1 MQSSDGM
8 TRRPRRLDSLAVP
21 NRPVPFA
28 ASLYN
33 PSRRTQSLAA
43 LPGGSR
49 AGDLSQG
56 SFMSSLQSSSSV
68 LPPSESM
75 PILYS
80 PERKPRPTRLL
91 PELYKRPYHTIYGGL
106 DYQHGLGGAGGLR
119 PKVESRFMKFSFAV
133 DAEAEERNRQ
143 RKMQNITR
151 LMRESARL
159 FIKADSNGDGQLD
172 FREFYD
178 LVGLQAKLQRR
189 TEILNGRAKGAV
201 GELPPMPSREM
212 LRDYF
217 HLIDFNHSGTL
228 SMTEFFAF
236 SLREGL
242 SRGRG
247 SIDSF
252 LSVWDQDENNALDNE
267 EFKRVTH
274 ALGYSSITEDLTEAC
289 EKTEDGK
296 VMITE
301 LTRVLRM
308 KNDGE
313 DDKFFDQAAKVA
325 ERPIESLWAR
335 LGKKKK
341 AINDKSGKR
350 VLNMRRATN
359 LRGEMPKMDS
369 GTAFAIVSALL
380 KVDLSVR
387 NSPFYDPSD
396 PETREKEDVTKAIS
410 LLRSWLRRTGLTA
423 LDLFQ
428 TWDLN
433 GSFTISDKELGE
445 GLALYGL
452 ALEIELVQLVFDH
465 MTDNHKLDYDD
476 FKEWFDST
484 SLSNDLSEEERIHQA
499 ATYIQKIFRARRER
513 QKRSG
518 SRS

>member
-1 MQSSDGM
+1 
-8 TRRPRRLDSLAVP
+8 
-21 NRPVPFA
+21 
-28 ASLYN
+28 
-33 PSRRTQSLAA
+33 
-43 LPGGSR
+43 
-49 AGDLSQG
+49 
-56 SFMSSLQSSSSV
+56 
-68 LPPSESM
+68 
-75 PILYS
+75 
-80 PERKPRPTRLL
+80 
-91 PELYKRPYHTIYGGL
+91 
-106 DYQHGLGGAGGLR
+106 
-119 PKVESRFMKFSFAV
+119 MKFSFAA
-133 DAEAEERNRQ
+133 DAEAEERNKQ

-289 EKTEDGK
+289 EKTEDGM

-387 NSPFYDPSD
+387 NSPF
-396 PETREKEDVTKAIS
+396 
-410 LLRSWLRRTGLTA
+410 
-423 LDLFQ
+423 
-428 TWDLN
+428 
-433 GSFTISDKELGE
+433 
-445 GLALYGL
+445 
-452 ALEIELVQLVFDH
+452 
-465 MTDNHKLDYDD
+465 
-476 FKEWFDST
+476 
-484 SLSNDLSEEERIHQA
+484 
-499 ATYIQKIFRARRER
+499 
-513 QKRSG
+513 
-518 SRS
+518 